1 MDIAPLLALFVAFL
15 IWLVAAPHVMAR
27 RQRKRLNELERRLE
41 TAERALTL
49 VLEEAPQARDAREE
63 TRPSPRSPVETAR
76 ESAAPAPEV
85 SSAGPSDA
93 APETP
98 APQEETARPRGPW
111 PQTGRAVPPSG
122 TEPEPAAP
130 PESEP
135 TRPDPAPH
143 EDWRSNWP
151 GAAPGGRASQR
162 PAPPPRG
169 ARLPSLDVEEL
180 LGARWSVL
188 VGGAALALGALLLVR
203 YSIEAGLIGPGL
215 RVLFGLMLG
224 AALIGAGEW
233 TRRRATPAFNGVSI
247 PATLTAAGI
256 MAIFA
261 ALYAAH
267 ALYGFIG
274 PATAFV
280 LLGATGVG
288 AMLAAALHGP
298 ILAAL
303 GLIGS
308 FVTPVLV
315 HSNSPSPWALVVYLL
330 IVTAAAQGVAR
341 LRRMLPLGL
350 AALGGATIWQV
361 LLSLEAS
368 GAIYQAPALAHG
380 LAQTALALTVF
391 VRPFVGEETEPRAA
405 PSATL
410 APAAIAMATLLAV
423 LILPADTGGLARVA
437 GGAAL
442 VGLVAGGG
450 ALASAAAPLIAVA
463 GGMALAVA
471 GLWPQAMEAGFV
483 LRPRWTLLWSPPLDE
498 RGFLAFA
505 LLAGGAV
512 AAAAFL
518 RLKRGA
524 ASPLVASIH
533 AGAFAAT
540 PTLLLALAY
549 ARVSG
554 LDVSG
559 GFAVAAGALAALFVG
574 AAALFRAQADAEEAA
589 RQGLG
594 FAALG
599 ALGSLAIGLAAAL
612 NGGSLTVA
620 WALTALAAAW
630 LAARL
635 DLTALR
641 WGVAAMGAL
650 VAARLAWE
658 PRVMREVGTT
668 PILNWLLVGYG
679 APALAF
685 AGAAR
690 LLRERDDVP
699 LQVARAL
706 ALALAGFLVF
716 FEIRHLMNGGDIY
729 ARQAKLAEAG
739 LQAFAATLFAMGL
752 TRIGGMNPPPVY
764 RWATTIAGVLAGAV
778 AALGLLLV
786 ANPLFSHETL
796 SGVWPVNDLIPGYL
810 LPALGATGLAI
821 VARPFSPLKTR
832 IAAIAAL
839 ILVFV
844 FVTLETRALFHAP
857 DLHIRHGVTQGE
869 SLLYSAAWLAL
880 GIAALAYGVA
890 RRSKEARIGSAV
902 FVVLATVKV
911 FLFDLAGL
919 TGAWRAFSFIGLG
932 LVLIG
937 IGAVYQRLLFPRKA
951 DGKDGGAL

>member
-1 MDIAPLLALFVAFL
+1 MDIAPLFALIVAFL
-15 IWLVAAPHVMAR
+15 LWLVAAPHVMVR
-27 RQRKRLNELERRLE
+27 QQRKRLNELERRLE

-49 VLEEAPQARDAREE
+49 VLEEPQAGREAREE
-63 TRPSPRSPVETAR
+63 TRPSPRSPVDAAR
-76 ESAAPAPEV
+76 EAAAPAPEV
-85 SSAGPSDA
+85 SSAARSDA
-93 APETP
+93 AQEATQ
-98 APQEETARPRGPW
+98 PQEEAAKPRSPW
-111 PQTGRAVPPSG
+111 PQSGRAVPPSA
-122 TEPEPAAP
+122 TEPEQASP

-135 TRPDPAPH
+135 TQPDPAPH
-143 EDWRSNWP
+143 GDWRTNWP
-151 GAAPGGRASQR
+151 GAARPGGAPPR

-169 ARLPSLDVEEL
+169 PRLPSIDLEQL

-224 AALIGAGEW
+224 AGLIGAGEW

-247 PATLTAAGI
+247 PATLTGAGI

-274 PATAFV
+274 PATAFA

-315 HSNSPSPWALVVYLL
+315 HSNSPSPWALVIYLL

-350 AALGGATIWQV
+350 AALGGATIWQI

-368 GAIYQAPALAHG
+368 SAIYQTPALAHG
-380 LAQTALALTVF
+380 LAQTALALAVF
-391 VRPFVGEETEPRAA
+391 VRPFVGEETDPRAA
-405 PSATL
+405 PTATL
-410 APAAIAMATLLAV
+410 APAAIALATLFAV
-423 LILPADTGGLARVA
+423 LILPVDSGGLARVA
-437 GGAAL
+437 GGVAL
-442 VGLVAGGG
+442 VALVAGGG
-450 ALASAAAPLIAVA
+450 ALANAAAPLAAVA

-574 AAALFRAQADAEEAA
+574 AAVLFLPQADADEAA

-594 FAALG
+594 FSALG
-599 ALGSLAIGLAAAL
+599 ALGALAVGLAASL

-635 DLTALR
+635 DLAALR
-641 WGVAAMGAL
+641 WGVVAMGAL

-658 PRVMREVGTT
+658 PRIMRDVGTT

-679 APALAF
+679 VPALAF

-690 LLRERDDVP
+690 LLRARDDLP
-699 LQVARAL
+699 LQVARGCAV
-706 ALALAGFLVF
+706 ALAGFLVF
-716 FEIRHLMNGGDIY
+716 FEVRHAMNGGDIY
-729 ARQAKLAEAG
+729 AHGSRLAETG
-739 LQAFAATLFAMGL
+739 LHAFSATMFALAL
-752 TRIGGMNPPPVY
+752 TLIGGESPAPVY
-764 RWATTIAGVLAGAV
+764 RWATAIAGALAGL
-778 AALGLLLV
+778 AASLGLLIY
-786 ANPLFSHETL
+786 ANPIFTGDSIGE
-796 SGVWPVNDLIPGYL
+796 GRVVNALVPGYL
-810 LPALGATGLAI
+810 LPALGATALAI
-821 VARPFSPLKTR
+821 VARRYSATKSQ
-832 IAAIAAL
+832 IAAAAAL
-839 ILVFV
+839 LLLFA
-844 FVTLETRALFHAP
+844 FVTLATRALFHGAI
-857 DLHIRHGVTQGE
+857 LHLRQGVTPGE
-869 SLLYSAAWLAL
+869 SLTYSAAWLAL
-880 GIAALAYGVA
+880 GLAALAYGVA
-890 RRSKEARIGSAV
+890 RRSKEARMGSAV

-937 IGAVYQRLLFPRKA
+937 IGAVYQRLLFPQKA
-951 DGKDGGAL
+951 DGKDRDGL